1 MNLLLSAVEEEKK
14 KLQNHRTQR
23 VNEKRTNALPAKRYN
38 FSDESP
44 QSGEDDA
51 ITIANE
57 AWNRLNHDDDASF
70 RMIY

>member
-57 AWNRLNHDDDASF
+57 DRLNHDDDASF

>member
-38 FSDESP
+38 FSDESS

-57 AWNRLNHDDDASF
+57 DRLNHDDDASF